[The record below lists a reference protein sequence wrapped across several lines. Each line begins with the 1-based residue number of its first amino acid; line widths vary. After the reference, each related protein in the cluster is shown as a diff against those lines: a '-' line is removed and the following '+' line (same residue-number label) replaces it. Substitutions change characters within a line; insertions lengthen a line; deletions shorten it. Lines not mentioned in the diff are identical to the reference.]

1 MTNGQ
6 VRQAKFIQ
14 PLVKRSGT
22 MADVGAH
29 SSAGV
34 SQTMARTINKK
45 VNSNQVKFE
54 NGSNNNY
61 HFNLNKVHKVD
72 KEIQ

>member
-1 MTNGQ
+1 
-6 VRQAKFIQ
+6 
-14 PLVKRSGT
+14 

-34 SQTMARTINKK
+34 SQTMARTNGRK

-54 NGSNNNY
+54 IDTNNNY
-61 HFNLNKVHKVD
+61 HFNLNKVHRMD
-72 KEIQ
+72 TEIQQTNYNKANDDEHASYQPA